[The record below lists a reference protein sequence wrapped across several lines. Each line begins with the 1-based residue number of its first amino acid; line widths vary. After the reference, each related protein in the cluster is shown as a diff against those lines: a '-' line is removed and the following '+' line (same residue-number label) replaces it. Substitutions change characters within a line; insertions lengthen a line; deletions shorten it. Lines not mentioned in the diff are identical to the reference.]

1 MDKIFTQKKIG
12 TELNTTKNGKQNNF
26 SHQPGNDVVSA
37 ILNYSKSLIVKQS
50 TMVNQVELVLN

>member
-1 MDKIFTQKKIG
+1 MDRTFTQKKIS
-12 TELNTTKNGKQNNF
+12 TELNTKKGKQNNF

-37 ILNYSKSLIVKQS
+37 ILNYSKSLVVKQS